1 MTRRIERAMALLRRG
16 DLSVTE
22 VCFTV
27 GCASLGTF
35 STRFSELVGM
45 SPSAYRREAAAT
57 TAGMPSCVARQVT
70 RPIRNREAPDPEP
83 DLA

>member
-35 STRFSELVGM
+35 STRFTELVGM
-45 SPSAYRREAAAT
+45 PPGAYRSQAARV
-57 TAGMPSCVARQVT
+57 TAGMPPCLARQVT
-70 RPIRNREAPDPEP
+70 RPVRNREAPVTGSQ
-83 DLA
+83 LA

>member
-1 MTRRIERAMALLRRG
+1 
-16 DLSVTE
+16 
-22 VCFTV
+22 
-27 GCASLGTF
+27 
-35 STRFSELVGM
+35 
-45 SPSAYRREAAAT
+45 REAAAT